1 MKTVCMFMG
10 IGTLM
15 HSSHS
20 SSETNSCTLM
30 FACMRLFEHLLAL
43 ADIFI
48 NEFLLLFKLL
58 IDIKLAEPRSVHKG
72 ENSGPAGSGNQ

>member
-1 MKTVCMFMG
+1 MALG
-10 IGTLM
+10 ISM
-15 HSSHS
+15 HSSHFK
-20 SSETNSCTLM
+20 SETNSRTLM
-30 FACMRLFEHLLAL
+30 FVCMRLFEHLVAL